1 MKKKSILIF
10 TTAFVL
16 IALFSVDVL
25 FAQCSMCKAVLESEA
40 KTGGSNVAGGLN
52 NGILYLMSVPYL
64 MVGGAGIW
72 FYKKYKKNKSAEA
85 DMA

>member
-1 MKKKSILIF
+1 MKKKSILIY

-40 KTGGSNVAGGLN
+40 KTGGSSVAGGLN

-64 MVGGAGIW
+64 MVGAAGFW
-72 FYKKYKKNKSAEA
+72 FYKKYKKNKEAESNLA
-85 DMA
+85 

>member
-1 MKKKSILIF
+1 MKKKSILIL

-25 FAQCSMCKAVLESEA
+25 FAQCAMCKAVLESEA
-40 KTGGSNVAGGLN
+40 KTGGSNVAAGLN
-52 NGILYLMSVPYL
+52 SGILYLMSVPYI

-72 FYKKYKKNKSAEA
+72 LFIKHKKNKSAEA